1 MDRAL
6 PAPFLSSYG
15 TMAVPIRPRANIKS
29 MRRRDL
35 ILAAGSTA
43 LWQSTSKLAAGVPS
57 SAITVASF
65 ELDEIPLSELVAG
78 VAQGRWTSERLTE
91 LYLARIAA
99 IDRAGPRLNAVIELQ
114 PRALEFAR
122 TLDQERQAGKVRGA
136 LHGIPI
142 LVKDNIE
149 TGDGMATSA
158 GSLALANWRSPD
170 DAFVIRQLRAAGA
183 LILGKTNLSEW
194 ANFRSTHSISGW
206 SGRGGQTLNPY
217 ALDRT
222 PSGSSS
228 GSGAAAAASLC
239 AAAVGSETDGSI
251 TGPASFNGL
260 VGLKPTLGLISRSG
274 IIPLS
279 HSQDTSGPMART
291 VRDVALLLGGMTGVD
306 AADATTL
313 PSQGHASTDYT
324 RFLDPAGLKGARLGI
339 ARKFFADSAPLDRYL
354 SECIAA
360 LRDAGAVIVD
370 PADLPSHGKLADPET
385 EVLLYDFKNDLNKYL
400 ARLPADAPAR
410 TLEALIQFN
419 EQHRAEEMP
428 YFEQEQFVLA
438 QAKGPLTD
446 AGYRKARADCLRL
459 SRTEGIDAVINK
471 HHLDAIVTLTAGAPW
486 LIDRV
491 NGDFDTGGCTTP
503 AAVAGYPHISV
514 PSGLYRGLPI
524 GLSFFASAWSEP
536 TLLKLAYAWEQAT
549 QARRRPTFVT
559 SDTF

>member
-1 MDRAL
+1 
-6 PAPFLSSYG
+6 
-15 TMAVPIRPRANIKS
+15 

-35 ILAAGSTA
+35 FLAAAGSTA
-43 LWQSTSKLAAGVPS
+43 LWQSVQLTAAEP
-57 SAITVASF
+57 AISPAAPGSF
-65 ELDEIPLSELVAG
+65 ELDEIPLSELAAG
-78 VAQGRWTSERLTE
+78 LAQGRWTSERLTE
-91 LYLARIAA
+91 LYLSRIEA
-99 IDRAGPRLNAVIELQ
+99 IDRAGPKLNAIIELHSK
-114 PRALEFAR
+114 ALEFAR
-122 TLDQERQAGKVRGA
+122 TLDQERQAGHVRGA

-158 GSLALANWRSPD
+158 GSLALADWRSSK

-206 SGRGGQTLNPY
+206 SGRGGQTRNPY

-228 GSGAAAAASLC
+228 GSGAATAASLC

-260 VGLKPTLGLISRSG
+260 VGLKPTRGLISRSG

-279 HSQDTSGPMART
+279 HSQDTAGPMART
-291 VRDVALLLGGMTGVD
+291 VRDVALLLAGMTGVD
-306 AADATTL
+306 AADAVTVR
-313 PSQGHASTDYT
+313 SRAHIAADYT
-324 RFLDPAGLKGARLGI
+324 RFLDPMGLKGARLGV

-354 SECIAA
+354 SECVARLKA
-360 LRDAGAVIVD
+360 AGAEIID
-370 PADLPSHGKLADPET
+370 PADLPSHGKLGDPET
-385 EVLLYDFKNDLNKYL
+385 EVLLCDFKNDLNHYL
-400 ARLPADAPAR
+400 TRLPPDAPAR
-410 TLEALIQFN
+410 TLEALIAFN
-419 EQHRAEEMP
+419 EQHRAQEMP
-428 YFEQEQFVLA
+428 YFEQEQFIQA

-446 AGYRKARADCLRL
+446 PAYLKARADCLRL

-471 HHLDAIVTLTAGAPW
+471 HRLDAIITLTAGPPW
-486 LIDRV
+486 LIDRI
-491 NGDFDTGGCTTP
+491 NGDSDTGGCTTP

-536 TLLKLAYAWEQAT
+536 TLLKLAYAWEQQT
-549 QARRRPTFVT
+549 LARRRPSFVG
-559 SDTF
+559 SADF